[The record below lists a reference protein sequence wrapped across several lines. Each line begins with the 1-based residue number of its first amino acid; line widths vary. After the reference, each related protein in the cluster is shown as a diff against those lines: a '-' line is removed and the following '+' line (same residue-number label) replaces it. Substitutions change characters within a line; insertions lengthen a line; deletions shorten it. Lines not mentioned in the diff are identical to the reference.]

1 MLGYPFFG
9 GSFLIIFHLLPGVQR
24 DPWLTVIPLLG
35 VTADQ
40 PALVLQAD
48 PQCGHHHHHLL
59 LSLRLRLRQVE
70 ESLLRALDINELS
83 PTSQEI

>member
-24 DPWLTVIPLLG
+24 YSGLTVIPLLG

-48 PQCGHHHHHLL
+48 PQCGHHHHLL